1 MAQSV
6 VVKPETDKKE
16 PLAGLAQPK
25 RSFDAAIESSQAWG
39 RANRELLE
47 SMKGTRQ
54 STSAMRLEIQAWHF
68 RLGQMQ
74 DTGRME
80 GRNVQQCSD
89 LIQTTDGRVLA
100 RFRSELT
107 PLRSVANFDD
117 LLTSVQRPS

>member
-6 VVKPETDKKE
+6 VVKPKTDKKE

-54 STSAMRLEIQAWHF
+54 STSAMSLAIQAWHF

-74 DTGRME
+74 DRME
-80 GRNVQQCSD
+80 GRNDQQCID
-89 LIQTTDGRVLA
+89 LIRTTDGRVLS